1 MDKSAECRED
11 PDCLLTVEN
20 VRDFEEERGPLPE
33 GAWLLFRS
41 GWGARIRDEA
51 AHTQAPDFD
60 VEFACRLAEEYPLVG
75 VETLSIDAGTASSS
89 SPTLPHCRPA
99 GHFSSRLL

>member
-11 PDCLLTVEN
+11 PDYLLTVEN

-41 GWGARIRDEA
+41 GRGARIRDET
-51 AHTQAPDFD
+51 AHAQTPDFD
-60 VEFACRLAEEYPLVG
+60 VECACWLVEESPLVG

-89 SPTLPHCRPA
+89 SQTLPHCRPA
-99 GHFSSRLL
+99 GHFSLRLL